1 MKFLIIGDSWGI
13 GEYKI
18 ENRIMEVVPDTG
30 LEYYL
35 TQSNHTVTNLSA
47 GSACNFGQLR
57 NARTH
62 LDDVCN
68 DYDYIVWFHT
78 EPVRDV
84 PDTIID
90 DEIDGPKQFPEF
102 GSIKDFDQAMEYISY
117 QNYKFAQS
125 IFDQHR
131 VPFVAIGGVG
141 RLSKSIDDF
150 SFAKIKIYSW
160 AQELLGCNFELP
172 VNFFGR
178 VRLKETFEKF
188 EFDRQAVV
196 QHLESTKRY
205 QRECVRS
212 KLFPDD
218 NHVHRDEYKK
228 LANRIL
234 TNLELYE

>member
-18 ENRIMEVVPDTG
+18 KNCIMEAVPDTG

-35 TQSNHTVTNLSA
+35 TQLNHTVTNLSA

-68 DYDYIVWFHT
+68 DYDYIIWFHT

-90 DEIDGPKQFPEF
+90 DEIDSPNQFPEF
-102 GSIKDFDQAMEYISY
+102 SSIKDFDQAMEYISY

-125 IFDQHR
+125 IFDQHY
-131 VPFVAIGGVG
+131 VPFVVIGGIG

-150 SFAKIKIYSW
+150 SFAQIKIYSW
-160 AQELLGCNFELP
+160 AQELLGCDFELP
-172 VNFFGR
+172 VNFFNR

-188 EFDRQAVV
+188 EFDRQAVL
-196 QHLESTKRY
+196 QHLESTNRY
-205 QRECVRS
+205 QRECARS
-212 KLFPDD
+212 KLFPDGV
-218 NHVHRDEYKK
+218 HVHRDEYKK
-228 LANRIL
+228 LANRLLI
-234 TNLELYE
+234 NLESYE